1 MLVRLIRVYATEE
14 LMDHMCRHSPQ
25 VRRSRVACSITGGLS
40 TKCNDQFSSPLHLR
54 WRSPQRSIIDP
65 PELGKYRFI
74 NHFPG
79 IATNA
84 ASNDIRRLAYM
95 KPVIVDDLAQWVLLN
110 RRNGGHLTGDG
121 GLVESEEDSAK
132 KGCRLVVR
140 IGLEVRMDIDD
151 ESRADGREQTRLW
164 EQVRYSTRTN
174 SE

>member
-40 TKCNDQFSSPLHLR
+40 KRCNDQFSSPLNLR

-79 IATNA
+79 IATDA

-95 KPVIVDDLAQWVLLN
+95 KPVMVDDLAQWVLLN

-121 GLVESEEDSAK
+121 GLVESEDGAEE
-132 KGCRLVVR
+132 GHGLVVQ
-140 IGLEVRMDIDD
+140 IGSEARMDIDG
-151 ESRADGREQTRLW
+151 ESGAYCREQARL
-164 EQVRYSTRTN
+164 EVGVR
-174 SE
+174 